1 MEFWIGV
8 IASLVFL
15 AVAIVSAVFIRKSKK
30 WVIATLLGAI
40 FTVVFVLYTVLTYI
54 LFGI

>member
-1 MEFWIGV
+1 MEFWIGI

-30 WVIATLLGAI
+30 WIIATWLSSI
-40 FTVVFVLYTVLTYI
+40 FTVVFVLYTVLTYV